1 MYRRGYLGNEPLDHL
16 VTSRLLSD
24 NIAWSGLTFTAH
36 YFLFQNK
43 IAFFFF
49 PPYAVIDCA
58 SAFNTDL
65 FECALCLLVKYLLVC
80 IATNTPEDGRVV
92 DETWLLAVA
101 ALHAAHSLNTQLW
114 APLSAAKPAY
124 FLNYTPLLKSGRF
137 LFCFFANCNHKGT

>member
-1 MYRRGYLGNEPLDHL
+1 M
-16 VTSRLLSD
+16 LSL
-24 NIAWSGLTFTAH
+24 I
-36 YFLFQNK
+36 
-43 IAFFFF
+43 
-49 PPYAVIDCA
+49 VA

-137 LFCFFANCNHKGT
+137 LFCFFSLQIVTTRAHKSYSEWHLAK

>member
-1 MYRRGYLGNEPLDHL
+1 MSEAASHSLHIILFFEIK
-16 VTSRLLSD
+16 LL
-24 NIAWSGLTFTAH
+24 
-36 YFLFQNK
+36 
-43 IAFFFF
+43 FFFL
-49 PPYAVIDCA
+49 PYAVIDGA
-58 SAFNTDL
+58 SAFHTDL

-137 LFCFFANCNHKGT
+137 IYFFVFCKL